1 MNVYIYFNQE
11 HNVLICKVHQY
22 AVSFKF
28 LVHHFLQKHDLDIK
42 ICQGIVNYA
51 SQFTTM
57 EPGHLLYSS
66 EKVIPVLY
74 LDIVDV
80 FQCKYDACNK
90 ILGTLISI
98 KDHCKIDHDWKAKDR
113 QKWAEIRVQIFF
125 QGHDKRYVN

>member
-90 ILGTLISI
+90 TIARLIMIGKLRTDRNGLKYGCKYSSKDMI
-98 KDHCKIDHDWKAKDR
+98 KGMLINMNW
-113 QKWAEIRVQIFF
+113 
-125 QGHDKRYVN
+125 N